1 MSFTNHPEFLR
12 RVLLTDA
19 ASCAVLGVIL
29 AGASGLIAA
38 LTGLPSELLVW
49 AGTALLPVAAYI
61 ALIALRPDIPTWGV
75 WVLILGNA
83 GWILGSVAVLI
94 AVDGLNAMGMVFVA
108 AQALAVLVLTEL
120 EFIGLRRQSRRGG
133 VAAA

>member
-29 AGASGLIAA
+29 AGASSLITT

-61 ALIALRPDIPTWGV
+61 ALIALRSDIPTWGV
-75 WVLILGNA
+75 RVLILGNA
-83 GWILGSVAVLI
+83 GWILGSVVVLI
-94 AVDGLNAMGMVFVA
+94 AVDGLNAMGMVFVVG
-108 AQALAVLVLTEL
+108 QALAVLVLTEL
-120 EFIGLRRQSRRGG
+120 EFIGLRRQSWHGG

>member
-19 ASCAVLGVIL
+19 ASCAVLGVVL
-29 AGASGLIAA
+29 AGASSLITT

-61 ALIALRPDIPTWGV
+61 ALIALRSDIPTWGV

-83 GWILGSVAVLI
+83 GWILGSVVVLI
-94 AVDGLNAMGMVFVA
+94 AVDGLNAMGMVFVVG
-108 AQALAVLVLTEL
+108 QALAVLVLTEL